1 MSWGGVQGTQEGGG
15 HSQGPGV
22 SRSTKG
28 ELGAWLMQPFR
39 GAGGGS
45 WLLRRMPLSFT
56 LVVPGAGSGGLRSP
70 SNLISL
76 PGI

>member
-39 GAGGGS
+39 GAGQVMASETDASQFYSG
-45 WLLRRMPLSFT
+45 
-56 LVVPGAGSGGLRSP
+56 GAGGWLRGTS
-70 SNLISL
+70 
-76 PGI
+76 

>member
-39 GAGGGS
+39 GAGGGG
-45 WLLRRMPLSFT
+45 RGF
-56 LVVPGAGSGGLRSP
+56 
-70 SNLISL
+70 
-76 PGI
+76 